1 MIAVVGLFA
10 IVNLFTNFKNDKA
23 EFKIRKNDQVCECD
37 SQVPDFYDM
46 VGQLSYYGK
55 IPDILDEK

>member
-1 MIAVVGLFA
+1 MI
-10 IVNLFTNFKNDKA
+10 
-23 EFKIRKNDQVCECD
+23 KIKYGNADEPN

-55 IPDILDEK
+55 IPDILE